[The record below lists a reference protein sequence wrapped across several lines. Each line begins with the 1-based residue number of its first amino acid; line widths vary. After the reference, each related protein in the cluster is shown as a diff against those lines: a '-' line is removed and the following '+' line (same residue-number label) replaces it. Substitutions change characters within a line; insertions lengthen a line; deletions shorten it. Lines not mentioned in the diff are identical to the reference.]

1 MGFATILQE
10 SEEDGKLRYSLI
22 FDTLKEFEEREY
34 IQFKNDFNDIFPN
47 NDNDDKHQK
56 IIMTIDTSNIETI
69 PFSTLYDFSYN
80 LLDIRKKAEE
90 VLEKTYIMISSQI
103 VLTAFKGIFMICPP
117 ISEIEYIIS

>member
-1 MGFATILQE
+1 MGFATIVRE

-34 IQFKNDFNDIFPN
+34 IQFRNDFNDIFPN
-47 NDNDDKHQK
+47 NNDNKHQK
-56 IIMTIDTSNIETI
+56 IIMTIDTRGIETI

-80 LLDIRKKAEE
+80 LLDIRKKAER

-103 VLTAFKGIFMICPP
+103 VLTAFRGVFMICPP

>member
-1 MGFATILQE
+1 MGFATIIRE

-22 FDTLKEFEEREY
+22 FDTLREFNDEEY
-34 IQFKNDFNDIFPN
+34 IEFKNSFNDIFSNNEN
-47 NDNDDKHQK
+47 NDKYQK
-56 IIMTIDTSNIETI
+56 IIMTIDTRGIGTI

-80 LLDIRKKAEE
+80 LLDIREKAEK

-103 VLTAFKGIFMICPP
+103 VMTAFKGIFMVCPP